1 MKRLVPV
8 VLTLVAVVASAIGVF
23 TQRDRIEQMLG
34 GAPPAAA
41 AVTEV
46 EPPVE
51 FGQFAEMEGIVIN
64 PRDSNGRRYLMAKI
78 GVEAES
84 EKTLAR
90 LEELGPAARDAI
102 LTILASQ
109 SSQQLGDITRRD
121 SLKQEVRGA
130 LNGLLGD
137 DGSVSRIY
145 FTQFV
150 LQ

>member
-34 GAPPAAA
+34 GAPPAA

-84 EKTLAR
+84 EKTLTR

-109 SSQQLGDITRRD
+109 SSQQLSDITRRD
-121 SLKQEVRGA
+121 SLKQEVRSA